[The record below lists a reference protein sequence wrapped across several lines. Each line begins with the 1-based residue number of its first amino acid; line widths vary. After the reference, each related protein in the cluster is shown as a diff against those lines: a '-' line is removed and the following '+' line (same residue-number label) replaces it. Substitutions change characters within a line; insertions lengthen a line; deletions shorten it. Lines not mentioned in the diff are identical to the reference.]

1 MKTSTRLLGALVVL
15 TASPVLTTMA
25 SGTDRARTAIESQA
39 RALNDATQRGD
50 AAAVASLFTIDAK
63 LAVPGAGGIV
73 TGRAA
78 IQKFWQAAVNSGMKG
93 LSLTTD
99 ELTGNG
105 ELRFETGR
113 YSARGANGA
122 ELGTGDYLIVWK
134 KEGGTW
140 KIHRDY
146 AHSGAPPAA
155 QAGAARGTPASNSAN
170 AAAPA
175 GDRVA
180 LPANYRAAFTALG
193 VAFNEGHS
201 EITATY
207 ANAAAVSVERAA
219 QLPYPEG
226 AVFLM
231 EFASGLRDGEGQLMR
246 DPAGQ
251 VLKGEIL
258 HIDVMR
264 RGRDPGESAADVHAG
279 AWEFASY
286 GADGSVAVASSN
298 AAHCANC
305 HRNAGAEQD
314 FVFRQRAPLSR

>member
-1 MKTSTRLLGALVVL
+1 MKTPTRLLGALVVL

-25 SGTDRARTAIESQA
+25 AGTDRARAAIESQA
-39 RALNDATQRGD
+39 RALDDATQRGD
-50 AAAVASLFTIDAK
+50 AAAVASLFTVDAK
-63 LAVPGAGGIV
+63 LAVPGASGIV
-73 TGRAA
+73 AGRAA

-99 ELTGNG
+99 ELAGNG
-105 ELRFETGR
+105 ELRFETGK
-113 YSARGANGA
+113 YAARGANGA
-122 ELGTGDYLIVWK
+122 EVATGDYLIVWK
-134 KEGGTW
+134 REGGTW

-155 QAGAARGTPASNSAN
+155 QAATARGASAPESAN
-170 AAAPA
+170 AAALP
-175 GDRVA
+175 GDRVV
-180 LPANYRAAFTALG
+180 LPANYRSAFTGLG
-193 VAFNEGHS
+193 VAFNEGNS

-207 ANAAAVSVERAA
+207 ANAEAVSVERAA

-264 RGRDPGESAADVHAG
+264 KGRGPGESTEDVHAG
-279 AWEFASY
+279 EWEFASFR
-286 GADGSVAVASSN
+286 ADGSVAVASSN